1 MQWVVYFGMRV
12 YFPWKIIWNQR
23 FIRMQW
29 VVYFGM
35 RVYLPWETI
44 PDQSLNRMKEQNSK
58 SYLLEF
64 RNIYFN
70 YKFFWLNFR
79 FSYFFMR
86 GGLSTPSTPYI
97 QRNSVGVSTFILSI
111 LSYIEKPPRKIYYQ
125 QEKVY
130 QLHSK

>member
-86 GGLSTPSTPYI
+86 GAC
-97 QRNSVGVSTFILSI
+97 
-111 LSYIEKPPRKIYYQ
+111 PPQHPIYS
-125 QEKVY
+125 KKLRRSFN
-130 QLHSK
+130 LHSKYTYRYRKTSKENILSTRKSLSIAF